1 MKTPTLI
8 VRLVGLYLLT
18 TCSVGLLQL
27 NKAQAMVGKFGGTQ
41 NQMMADFSIYLWLG
55 AIVGLGATIFA
66 GPLARLLTFDSDP
79 SQKSL
84 DLSDQFLR
92 R

>member
-18 TCSVGLLQL
+18 TCSIGLLQL
-27 NKAQAMVGKFGGTQ
+27 NKAQAMVGSLGGSK
-41 NQMMADFSIYLWLG
+41 NQMIADFGIYLW
-55 AIVGLGATIFA
+55 IGLIIGLSATFFA
-66 GPLARLLTFDSDP
+66 GPLARILTFDSDP
-79 SQKSL
+79 SEQSH